1 MGYNVEHAVQA
12 FQMLHS
18 VNEKRWGQVST
29 LLHTMLAST
38 TIGNQQSLPWC
49 HPGRWFVFLYLCE
62 EDLCQRKLYA
72 GFLKSKSK
80 NCPQK
85 LRYQDF
91 LLPGIFAPRSE
102 SSQWEPSL
110 PGTKIPG
117 NFHSRERIFLGN
129 FVPDIASLLSDH
141 GKGCW
146 HCSESK
152 LKKYGKMNAN
162 NIYLYCC
169 WIRLRLSHTVNV
181 NVRYRDRFASSL
193 WENHNE

>member
-1 MGYNVEHAVQA
+1 MWNMQFKLSKCYILSTKRDGDKS
-12 FQMLHS
+12 LHFYTPCWQVLQS
-18 VNEKRWGQVST
+18 VTNNPYRGVTLADDLSFST
-29 LLHTMLAST
+29 Y
-38 TIGNQQSLPWC
+38 
-49 HPGRWFVFLYLCE
+49 V
-62 EDLCQRKLYA
+62 RKICAKGSCTL
-72 GFLKSKSK
+72 GFLNQNLK

-91 LLPGIFAPRSE
+91 LLPGIFAPLSE

-117 NFHSRERIFLGN
+117 NFHSRERIFPGN
-129 FVPDIASLLSDH
+129 FVPDIASFLSDH

-162 NIYLYCC
+162 NIYLYYC
-169 WIRLRLSHTVNV
+169 
-181 NVRYRDRFASSL
+181 
-193 WENHNE
+193 